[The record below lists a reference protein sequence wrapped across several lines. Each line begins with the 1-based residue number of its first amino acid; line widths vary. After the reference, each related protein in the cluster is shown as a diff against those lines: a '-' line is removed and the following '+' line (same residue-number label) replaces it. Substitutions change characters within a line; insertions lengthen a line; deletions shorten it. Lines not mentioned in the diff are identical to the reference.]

1 MMRPDSDFEGQ
12 GTPAPIDPPKE
23 LVARGLYCFVR
34 IPMYLGGLLI
44 ILGHFVWLQSLWLLL
59 YAGGLFLM
67 FHFFVVLY
75 AEPTL
80 QKTLANFA

>member
-44 ILGHFVWLQSLWLLL
+44 VLGPFRVR
-59 YAGGLFLM
+59 
-67 FHFFVVLY
+67 
-75 AEPTL
+75 
-80 QKTLANFA
+80 